1 MLGLKNLTSFLLV
14 LCFVGCGLVLHAQ
27 ETYRDNFGSASYSNN
42 DGTQNFGSN
51 WSETNDDNSPTS
63 GRIEITGGELE
74 FNNLDNRR
82 IERSLDLSAATSV
95 VLTLD
100 YDGSSRG
107 NESLLVQLWNDNTSS
122 FETVSTINSNTS
134 SGNISHSLTADQISA
149 NSAIRF
155 RGGDSNWGGSETILV
170 DNIQFSATIAAP
182 NDPPVVTAT
191 GDQTY
196 CIGTSQPIVETISIT
211 DTDDTT
217 TSSVFIQISNG
228 YVNGEDLLTLTG
240 THPNITSSWDAV
252 QGELSLTGPALYT
265 EFEAAIQDVEFS
277 SSSSSPAGI
286 RQFSITVGE
295 ANYLPSTGHYYQYI
309 PSLGITWT
317 AARDA
322 AALSTYYGLQG
333 YLATLTTQD
342 EADFSGSQ
350 ASGVGWIGGSDAVT
364 EGVWLWV
371 TGPEAGTN
379 FWNGTAGG
387 STPNFAFWNTNEPN
401 QSGDEDYAHITHPNV
416 NPNGSWNDLSNTG
429 ASSGNYQ
436 PQGYVVEYG
445 GMPGDPVLNI
455 TAITTLNM
463 DTEDPTA
470 SNPSPVSVSCSADV
484 PAPDISVVTDEA
496 DNCTTNPTV
505 AFVSDVSDG
514 GSNPEIITRTYSV
527 TDEAGNSINV
537 TQTITINDTT
547 PPVFSSC
554 PTDIVLTNDV
564 GVCGAVASWTLPV
577 ATDNCGG
584 VVLTSNNYSS
594 GDSFLPGV
602 TTVVYTATDTAGNTA
617 TCSFTVTVSDTELPV
632 VTGPSDTTVST
643 DTGSCEAVVNYV
655 LPTVTD
661 NCSAGDGTY
670 PVTTDFEVPS
680 RDDLIDECWQ
690 FAGTTVSTNG
700 ALNGSSSMRT
710 SNLISTE
717 SRRLISPLTYF
728 NGTGQITFLHKI
740 DQVRN
745 NNRITVSLVDES
757 NNTTI
762 VFNEIY
768 SSTAVQSE
776 AIDVTLSGNYRVQ
789 IDFDTNTNTTD
800 RGRLDNLVLPG
811 LKVADTSGSGAC
823 PAASLVLTQTAG
835 LSSGASFPIG
845 TTTNTFEATDAF
857 GNVGTYSFDVTV
869 EDNEDPTASNPVAL
883 TVYCSSDI
891 PTPNGNVVT
900 DEADNCTANPTV
912 SFVGDLS
919 DGGSNPEIIT
929 RTYSV
934 SDAAGNSINVT
945 QTINVFDIVIDT
957 EPTGQNVFVSD
968 NANFS
973 VSTTNADTYQWQV
986 STNGGGTFS
995 DITNG
1000 SEYAGVTT
1008 NTLNVL
1014 DVELEKNGYLYR
1026 VLVSNSSGS
1035 CPQITSTSALLSV
1048 RLRTV
1053 ITNRRITYRVNKS

>member
-1 MLGLKNLTSFLLV
+1 MRGLGNLKFYLLIACLFGFAVFLQ
-14 LCFVGCGLVLHAQ
+14 GQ
-27 ETYRDNFGSASYSNN
+27 ETYIDNFSSASYSNN
-42 DGTQNFGSN
+42 NGTQNFSSD
-51 WSETNDDNSPTS
+51 WDETNDDDDPTS
-63 GRIEITGGELE
+63 GRIEINSNQLR
-74 FNNLDNRR
+74 FQNLDSRYITR
-82 IERSLDLSAATSV
+82 TLDLSAATSA

-100 YDGSSRG
+100 YDRTNG
-107 NESLLVQLWNDNTSS
+107 NETILVQLYDGSS
-122 FETVSTINSNTS
+122 FNTVATLAGTGSVNYALSLAEMS
-134 SGNISHSLTADQISA
+134 SASE
-149 NSAIRF
+149 IRF
-155 RGGDSNWGGSETILV
+155 ITGSGNWGGSETILV
-170 DNIQFSATIAAP
+170 DDVQFSATISNP
-182 NDPPVVTAT
+182 NDPPVLTAT

-240 THPNITSSWDAV
+240 THPNITSSWDPV

-265 EFEAAIQDVEFS
+265 EFETAVAAVEFS
-277 SSSSSPAGI
+277 SSSSLPSGI

-295 ANYLPSTGHYYQYI
+295 ANYLPPTGHYYEYV

-333 YLATLTTQD
+333 YLATLTSQV

-350 ASGVGWIGGSDAVT
+350 ATGVGWIGGSDAAT

-379 FWNGTAGG
+379 FWNGTGGG

-416 NPNGSWNDLSNTG
+416 NPNGSWNDLTNTG
-429 ASSGNYQ
+429 AASGNYQ

-455 TAITTLNM
+455 TATTTLNM

-470 SNPSPVSVSCSADV
+470 SNPGPLTVSCSADV
-484 PAPDISVVTDEA
+484 PLPDILVVTDEA

-505 AFVSDVSDG
+505 AFVSDVSNG

-537 TQTITINDTT
+537 TQEITISDTT

-564 GVCGAVASWTLPV
+564 GICGAVASWTLPV

-584 VVLTSNNYSS
+584 VILTSNNYNS
-594 GDSFLPGV
+594 GDSFLPGI

-617 TCSFTVTVSDTELPV
+617 SCSFNVTVSDTELPV
-632 VTGPSDTTVST
+632 VSGPSNTTVST
-643 DTGSCEAVVNYV
+643 DISSCTAVVNYV

-670 PVTTDFEVPS
+670 PITTDFEVPS
-680 RDDLIDECWQ
+680 RNDLIDECWQ
-690 FAGTTVSTNG
+690 FAGSSVSTNG
-700 ALNGSSSMRT
+700 ALSGSSSMRT
-710 SNLISTE
+710 SNLIPTE
-717 SRRLISPLTYF
+717 SRRIISPLAYF
-728 NGTGQITFLHKI
+728 NGSGQISFIHEI

-757 NNTTI
+757 STATVI
-762 VFNEIY
+762 FTETY
-768 SSTAVQSE
+768 TSSAVQSE
-776 AIDVTLSGNYRVQ
+776 AIDVNLSGNYRVQ
-789 IDFDTNTNTTD
+789 IDFDTDSNTPD
-800 RGRLDNLVLPG
+800 RGRVDDLSLPG
-811 LKVADTSGSGAC
+811 LKIADTSGSGAC
-823 PAASLVLTQTAG
+823 PAASLLLVQTAG
-835 LSSGASFPIG
+835 LASGASFPVG

-869 EDNEDPTASNPVAL
+869 DDTEDPTASNPAAV

-891 PTPNGNVVT
+891 PASDISVVL
-900 DEADNCTANPTV
+900 DEADNCTVNPTV
-912 SFVGDLS
+912 AFVGDVS
-919 DGGSNPEIIT
+919 NGGSNPEIIT

-934 SDAAGNSINVT
+934 TDDAGNSINVI
-945 QTINVFDIVIDT
+945 QTITVFDIVIDT
-957 EPTGQNVFVSD
+957 PPAAQTVLVNDNGVFT
-968 NANFS
+968 
-973 VSTTNADTYQWQV
+973 VSTSNADSYQWQV
-986 STNGGGTFS
+986 STNGGGLFTDIS
-995 DITNG
+995 DGLEYSG
-1000 SEYAGVTT
+1000 SST

-1014 DVELEKNGYLYR
+1014 SAEIDKNGYLYR

-1035 CPQITSTSALLSV
+1035 CPAITSSAALLSV
-1048 RLRTV
+1048 RIRSV